1 MAVDLRVTRPPAPEG
16 YTVAVER
23 VGRVLHV
30 RVRDAAGEPAAQGQ
44 AALLGEAAVMDRVA
58 TVESHRRCGLG
69 SFVLRTLADQAVA
82 QGAGTGV
89 LGATDPG
96 RALYET
102 PGWKMHS
109 TLAECIYRP

>member
-1 MAVDLRVTRPPAPEG
+1 MSVCGTRRASRRPK
-16 YTVAVER
+16 
-23 VGRVLHV
+23 
-30 RVRDAAGEPAAQGQ
+30 
-44 AALLGEAAVMDRVA
+44 ALLGEAAVMDRAA
-58 TVESHRRCGLG
+58 TVESHRRRGLG

-96 RALYET
+96 RALYGT
-102 PGWKMHS
+102 LGWKKHS